1 VSKIKHFIQQSWLL
15 IVSSF
20 FFGLLI
26 AIANAAWS
34 PRIEQNKI
42 DKLNHLTAALLPDAR
57 HFIDLDTL
65 DIEIE
70 IESAKGKRKKIKVY
84 KAVSG
89 ADECVGWSF
98 NAAGSGFA
106 DKIELVIAVDK
117 DFQKLA
123 GFDVLASNETVGFG
137 DKIKYDY
144 FQDQFKGVPAE
155 KLKLVKTGDAKK
167 IDSEIVAISGATV
180 SSEAVVKI
188 INHYLTQVKG
198 QMQKKG
204 LILCHED
211 TKAQRN

>member
-1 VSKIKHFIQQSWLL
+1 VSKIKHFFQQSWLL

-26 AIANAAWS
+26 AIASAAWS

-42 DKLNHLTAALLPDAR
+42 DKLNHLTAALLPEAR
-57 HFIDLDTL
+57 HFIEIDT
-65 DIEIE
+65 EIE
-70 IESAKGKRKKIKVY
+70 VESAKGKRKKVKVY
-84 KAVSG
+84 KAVSD

-98 NAAGSGFA
+98 NAAGPGFI

-123 GFDVLASNETVGFG
+123 GFDVLASNETPGFG

-155 KLKLVKTGDAKK
+155 KLKLMKTGDAKK
-167 IDSEIVAISGATV
+167 IDSEIVTISGATV

-188 INHYLTQVKG
+188 INNSITQIKK
-198 QMQKKG
+198 QMQQKG
-204 LILCHED
+204 LISNG
-211 TKAQRN
+211 K

>member
-1 VSKIKHFIQQSWLL
+1 VLKIKHFIQQSWLL

-26 AIANAAWS
+26 AIASAGWS

-42 DKLNHLTAALLPDAR
+42 DKLNHLTAALLPEAR
-57 HFIDLDTL
+57 HFIEIDT
-65 DIEIE
+65 EIE
-70 IESAKGKRKKIKVY
+70 VESAKGKRKKVKVY
-84 KAVSG
+84 KAVSD

-98 NAAGSGFA
+98 NAAGPGFI

-123 GFDVLASNETVGFG
+123 GFDVLASNETPGFG

-155 KLKLVKTGDAKK
+155 KLKLMKTGDAKK
-167 IDSEIVAISGATV
+167 IDSEIVTISGATV

-188 INHYLTQVKG
+188 INNSITQIKK
-198 QMQKKG
+198 QMQEKG
-204 LILCHED
+204 LIGNG
-211 TKAQRN
+211 K